1 MPWVPVR
8 RYPRV
13 MTLPLDQDPRPPYV
27 QAADVLR
34 AAIRDGELRP
44 GERLPSAR
52 ELQRRF
58 GIASSTVQNAL
69 RLLKE
74 EGLIY
79 SVLGRGSYVRAQDS
93 ETEPE
98 EKESA
103 AGESDPAY
111 VGLGDLRRGWQ
122 VAPSDDPRPPYVQ
135 TADALRKQIQD
146 GRLAPGAKLP
156 SARELQEQFGIANST
171 AQNALRLLKDE
182 GLIYSVQG
190 RGVFVRQLS
199 PHDQF
204 LKRYHE
210 MLDQSLARRRADEEA
225 VRLSGKTD
233 DEVAAELEA
242 AEERFAKAS
251 TEFEAATAHRDAMR
265 AVMEQ
270 RKRLSGDYTP
280 EEKAAKAQLL
290 RDRLTEGR
298 RRR

>member
-1 MPWVPVR
+1 
-8 RYPRV
+8 
-13 MTLPLDQDPRPPYV
+13 MTLPLEEDPRPPYV

-44 GERLPSAR
+44 GGRLPSAR

-69 RLLKE
+69 RLLKD

-79 SVLGRGSYVRAQDS
+79 SVMGRGSYVRSQ
-93 ETEPE
+93 ETEPDQVAE
-98 EKESA
+98 TEAE
-103 AGESDPAY
+103 AGASDPTY
-111 VGLGDLRRGWQ
+111 VGLGNLQRGWQ
-122 VAPSDDPRPPYVQ
+122 VAPTDDPRPPYVQ

-146 GRLAPGAKLP
+146 GHLPPGAKLP

-190 RGVFVRQLS
+190 RGVFVRQPS
-199 PHDQF
+199 PRDQF
-204 LKRYHE
+204 IKRYNETLEE
-210 MLDQSLARRRADEEA
+210 MAAQRRADEEA

-233 DEVAAELEA
+233 DEVAAEVA
-242 AEERFAKAS
+242 AADERFEKADA
-251 TEFEAATAHRDAMR
+251 EFQAAAAHRAAMR

-270 RKRLSGDYTP
+270 RKRLSGNYTP
-280 EEKAAKAQLL
+280 EENEAKVQRL
-290 RDRLTEGR
+290 RDRLAERGR
-298 RRR
+298 HI

>member
-1 MPWVPVR
+1 
-8 RYPRV
+8 

-44 GERLPSAR
+44 GARLPSAR

-93 ETEPE
+93 ETEPKE
-98 EKESA
+98 EEA
-103 AGESDPAY
+103 AADEPDPAY

-122 VAPSDDPRPPYVQ
+122 AAPSDDPRPPYVQ

-171 AQNALRLLKDE
+171 AQNALRVLKEE

-199 PHDQF
+199 PREQF
-204 LKRYHE
+204 LKRYNE
-210 MLDQSLARRRADEEA
+210 SLEQSAAQGRADEEA
-225 VRLSGKTD
+225 VRFSGKTD

-251 TEFEAATAHRDAMR
+251 VEFEAATAHRDAMR

-270 RKRLSGDYTP
+270 RKRLSGNYTP

-290 RDRLTEGR
+290 RDRLAEAR